1 MAIDRPCVVHLAQ
14 SDSEGGAN
22 KAAFRLHKNLQNAG
36 VESIFHAGR
45 KHLDD
50 SSIVPAHLP
59 GVGDFASDVIAYFN
73 ARDLRQYPNRSGTP
87 FSPMRFNY
95 GRLNP
100 RLLSRADVVCIHWIA
115 GGFLSA
121 RQLQAVKKPLVWR
134 LSDIWPFSGG
144 CHYPGTCAGFER
156 VCGSCPQLGSTS
168 EGDLSRLGISRRE
181 DGYRNLDLTIVAPSR
196 WISDLARRSHL
207 FGRQRIE
214 HIPTGVDLAVFHPGD
229 RLAARARFNL
239 PEAGRIVA
247 FGALGA
253 TTDPRKGYAQLR
265 TALEKLAASS
275 NHQFTLVTFG
285 GAEASRSEQIA
296 RFPVCHLGRIDSH
309 DALASVYSAAD
320 LLVAPFL
327 EDNLPNVVLEAI
339 ACGTPVAGFAS
350 GGIPDAVE
358 HGINGYLAPTGD
370 SDGLARGVSFLLD
383 HAGDGEMRRAAHA
396 LAVGRF
402 DIQVCARRYR
412 KLFEEVLRDRG
423 ARIDKIAGRRSFLD
437 QLQRERQ

>member
-1 MAIDRPCVVHLAQ
+1 MDRLCVVHLAQ

-22 KAAFRLHKNLQNAG
+22 KAAFRLHNILRKAG

-59 GVGDFASDVIAYFN
+59 GAGDFASDVIAYFN

-95 GRLNP
+95 GRLKP
-100 RLLSRADVVCIHWIA
+100 GLLSRADVVCIHWIA

-121 RQLQAVKKPLVWR
+121 RQLQVVKRPLVWR

-168 EGDLSRLGISRRE
+168 EDDLSRSGIRQRE
-181 DGYRNLDLTIVAPSR
+181 NGYRNLDLTIVAPSR
-196 WISDLARRSHL
+196 WIFDLARRSHL
-207 FGRQRIE
+207 FGSQRIE
-214 HIPTGVDLAVFHPGD
+214 HIPTGVDLAVFHPRD

-239 PEAGRIVA
+239 PAAGRIVA

-253 TTDPRKGYAQLR
+253 TMDPRKGYAHLR
-265 TALEKLAASS
+265 TALERLAALS
-275 NHQFTLVTFG
+275 NHELTLVTFG
-285 GAEASRSEQIA
+285 GAEANRTEQIS
-296 RFPVCHLGRIDSH
+296 RFPVYHLGRIDSQ
-309 DALASVYSAAD
+309 DALASVYSASN

-339 ACGTPVAGFAS
+339 ACGTPVAGFAA
-350 GGIPDAVE
+350 GGIPDAVK

-370 SDGLARGVSFLLD
+370 SDGLACGIAYILDRVDGGQLSGNASAFARQNFDLLKCGERYAELFRELAARG
-383 HAGDGEMRRAAHA
+383 RA
-396 LAVGRF
+396 
-402 DIQVCARRYR
+402 
-412 KLFEEVLRDRG
+412 
-423 ARIDKIAGRRSFLD
+423 
-437 QLQRERQ
+437 

>member
-1 MAIDRPCVVHLAQ
+1 MAIDRLCVVHLAQ

-22 KAAFRLHKNLQNAG
+22 KAAFRLHKNLRNSG

-50 SSIVPAHLP
+50 SSVVPAHLP
-59 GVGDFASDVIAYFN
+59 GVGDFASDVVAYFN
-73 ARDLRQYPNRSGTP
+73 ARDLGQYPNRIGTP
-87 FSPMRFNY
+87 FSPMRFSY
-95 GRLNP
+95 GRLNS
-100 RLLSRADVVCIHWIA
+100 RLMSRADVVCIHWIA
-115 GGFLSA
+115 GGFLNA

-156 VCGSCPQLGSTS
+156 GCGSCPQLGSAS
-168 EGDLSRLGISRRE
+168 DDDLSRSGIRQRE
-181 DGYRNLDLTIVAPSR
+181 DGYRNLDLTIVAPSQ
-196 WISDLARRSHL
+196 WIFDLARRSHL
-207 FGRQRIE
+207 FGGQRIE

-229 RLAARARFNL
+229 RVAARARFNL
-239 PEAGRIVA
+239 PAVGHIVA

-285 GAEASRSEQIA
+285 GAEANRSEQVS
-296 RFPVCHLGRIDSH
+296 RFPVCHLGRIDSQ
-309 DALASVYSAAD
+309 DALASIYSAAD

-339 ACGTPVAGFAS
+339 ACGTPVAGFAA

-358 HGINGYLAPTGD
+358 HQINGYLAPTSD
-370 SDGLARGVSFLLD
+370 SDGLARGIAYILD
-383 HAGDGEMRRAAHA
+383 RVEDGQLRGNASA
-396 LAVGRF
+396 F
-402 DIQVCARRYR
+402 ARRNFDLLKCSERYAE
-412 KLFEEVLRDRG
+412 LFRELAARG
-423 ARIDKIAGRRSFLD
+423 RA
-437 QLQRERQ
+437 